1 MNIPTQTFQSSSCWE
16 TEHKSDRVDETHADV
31 ARQSTAT
38 AGDLDTGKLAAN
50 SMPERQTGAARR
62 KGRPGAAQ
70 GHRRASKRSKAR
82 RKERGLTFQRCW
94 SNVRI
99 GTMRRRT
106 KARSTESV
114 SGT

>member
-1 MNIPTQTFQSSSCWE
+1 MNLRTRTSQPSSGRE
-16 TEHKSDRVDETHADV
+16 TEHKSDRVDETHEDV

-38 AGDLDTGKLAAN
+38 VGAS
-50 SMPERQTGAARR
+50 SMPERQNGAAHR
-62 KGRPGAAQ
+62 KGRPAAAQ

-99 GTMRRRT
+99 RTIGRT
-106 KARSTESV
+106 KS
-114 SGT
+114 